1 MDKIAY
7 FKLQAKNLFRDFKT
21 QTFDEEGLTRY
32 SPRFFKDIDD
42 IGRCEFAVFDTTSF
56 DSEEIAVCIEGRI
69 FKASI
74 YDSGLSTIGRYSDS
88 L

>member
-42 IGRCEFAVFDTTSF
+42 ILLS
-56 DSEEIAVCIEGRI
+56 
-69 FKASI
+69 
-74 YDSGLSTIGRYSDS
+74 YDVYE
-88 L
+88 

>member
-32 SPRFFKDIDD
+32 SPRFLKILM
-42 IGRCEFAVFDTTSF
+42 
-56 DSEEIAVCIEGRI
+56 I
-69 FKASI
+69 FFCPMMLMKKT
-74 YDSGLSTIGRYSDS
+74 LN
-88 L
+88 

>member
-32 SPRFFKDIDD
+32 APRFFKDIDD
-42 IGRCEFAVFDTTSF
+42 ILLSYDVD
-56 DSEEIAVCIEGRI
+56 EEN
-69 FKASI
+69 FKLMNAQHLIS
-74 YDSGLSTIGRYSDS
+74 
-88 L
+88 